1 MQSGGPVPRP
11 SYLPFPAWMETKN
24 RLAAHLEDER
34 KSYGEKSRE
43 WEEKEQVHISQTPLI
58 CFCLSTIDRRN
69 SHCMYMIT
77 SSFLLLNTGAG
88 AHAAHRCFEA

>member
-24 RLAAHLEDER
+24 RLAAHIEDER

-43 WEEKEQVHISQTPLI
+43 WEEKEQVRQLTQDLTDYSNL
-58 CFCLSTIDRRN
+58 
-69 SHCMYMIT
+69 
-77 SSFLLLNTGAG
+77 FLYQHFNRT
-88 AHAAHRCFEA
+88 R

>member
-43 WEEKEQVHISQTPLI
+43 WEEKEQVSLRISLTLRI
-58 CFCLSTIDRRN
+58 CFC
-69 SHCMYMIT
+69 T
-77 SSFLLLNTGAG
+77 SIII
-88 AHAAHRCFEA
+88 R